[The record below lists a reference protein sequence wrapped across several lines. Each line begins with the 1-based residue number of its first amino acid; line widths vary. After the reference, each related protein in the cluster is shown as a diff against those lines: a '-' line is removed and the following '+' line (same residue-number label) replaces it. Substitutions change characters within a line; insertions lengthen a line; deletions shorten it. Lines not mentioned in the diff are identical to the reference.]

1 MTFLATCVA
10 FCHMSLSQAA
20 AEATHEAI
28 DLSVPFRAN
37 PFLDFPFILTYVAVV
52 STAII
57 LIAKSLEILF

>member
-28 DLSVPFRAN
+28 DLSVPWRGLGVPN
-37 PFLDFPFILTYVAVV
+37 L
-52 STAII
+52 AII
-57 LIAKSLEILF
+57 RRRNGNNAARSAAF

>member
-28 DLSVPFRAN
+28 DLSVPFR
-37 PFLDFPFILTYVAVV
+37 PKPFIDVPAVLTYLAAISAATIVLAKAV
-52 STAII
+52 
-57 LIAKSLEILF
+57 EIWF

>member
-28 DLSVPFRAN
+28 DLSVPFRSKPLIDLPN
-37 PFLDFPFILTYVAVV
+37 ILTHAAVI
-52 STAII
+52 STATI
-57 LIAKSLEILF
+57 LMAKAAEIWF